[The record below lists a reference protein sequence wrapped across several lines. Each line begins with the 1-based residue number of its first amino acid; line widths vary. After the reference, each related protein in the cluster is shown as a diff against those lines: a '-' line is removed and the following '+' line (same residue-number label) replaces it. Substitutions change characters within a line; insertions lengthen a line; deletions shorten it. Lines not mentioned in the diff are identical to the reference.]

1 MSNKKAQRARKA
13 GLSPGTLIHI
23 GEKKTAQVKIT
34 LMDYDESH
42 LEEKVIQRVEECFPF
57 NNTSSATWLQIN
69 GLHQVEVIKTLG
81 ERFGIHPL
89 VLEDILNTEQRPKM
103 EDFEQYIFVVLK
115 MVDFVEGKI
124 EITADQLSIV
134 FGSNFLISFHE
145 RENGVFQS
153 VKERIRSGKGRL
165 RTRGVDYLAFALLDS
180 VVDHY
185 FVILETLQQ
194 RIEELEDRLIADSD
208 SSSIQEIHE
217 LRRLV
222 ILLRKSVWPLRE
234 LIAGLQRLETPL
246 VTDFTDVYLR
256 DLYDHVVQVIDTVET
271 YRELLSS
278 MVEIYLT
285 GISNRMNAIMKVL
298 TMIATIFIPL
308 TFIAGIYG
316 MNFEYMPELEWRW
329 GYPAVGLVMLLIG
342 AAMLV
347 YFKRKK
353 WL

>member
-1 MSNKKAQRARKA
+1 
-13 GLSPGTLIHI
+13 
-23 GEKKTAQVKIT
+23 
-34 LMDYDESH
+34 
-42 LEEKVIQRVEECFPF
+42 
-57 NNTSSATWLQIN
+57 
-69 GLHQVEVIKTLG
+69 
-81 ERFGIHPL
+81 
-89 VLEDILNTEQRPKM
+89 
-103 EDFEQYIFVVLK
+103 
-115 MVDFVEGKI
+115 MVDFVESKN
-124 EITADQLSIV
+124 EISADQLSIV
-134 FGSNFLISFHE
+134 FGLNFLISFHE

-194 RIEELEDRLIADSD
+194 RIEELEDRLVVDSD
-208 SSSIQEIHE
+208 HSSIQEIHE
-217 LRRLV
+217 LRREV

-246 VTDFTDVYLR
+246 VTDFTDIYLR
-256 DLYDHVVQVIDTVET
+256 DLYDHVVQVIDTIET
-271 YRELLSS
+271 YRELLSG

-316 MNFEYMPELEWRW
+316 MNFKFMPELEWRW
-329 GYPAVGLVMLLIG
+329 GYPAVWFIMLLIG
-342 AAMLV
+342 AVMLV
-347 YFKRKK
+347 FFKRKK